1 MSTTKRIAFGAA
13 ATWVSRMVTI
23 VLGFVLLP
31 MLLGHL
37 PKEEVGIW
45 LLLGQSWAVLG
56 ILDLG
61 FGVTL
66 TRRIA
71 LAKGKSGG
79 SPDTELTPES
89 RAEIADL
96 VASGSRI
103 YRFMAAGVFVVSFS
117 LGFFYLRN
125 LELHELSHTTVW
137 VAWTILCACQALTVW
152 GSVWVCLVQGMGYVG
167 WDALLATVINGI
179 MLLLQIFAVFLGGG
193 VIALALIA
201 TAGALAQRV
210 VTRRFTYRSKPE
222 LFAVRGAWNPEV
234 LRGGAAL
241 AIRAWLSSLGTVL
254 VFHTDGFFIAS
265 AAGAENIPAFRAAFL
280 VVLNMHIIASVFA
293 QSSSVFISQ
302 LWQAGQH
309 DEVRRIFQRNLRIG
323 LCVML
328 CGGAAVLA
336 AGESLFKV
344 WLGPSNYVGSGIM
357 SLFVLLFVLE
367 QQSFIISTSCRAT
380 DHEPFAG
387 WMMAGGF
394 IKMLL
399 AFFLIKHLGLFG
411 LALATLV
418 AQLLTAHWF
427 VVWRGLQRLQF
438 GFRRYLLAVVMPL
451 SMVTLAALAMAALG
465 GYLSRNCSDWVRLL
479 GVFSGAGAV
488 LFVALWFLAMDDG
501 QRTRI
506 LGWISVRKA
515 NRAISFL

>member
-1 MSTTKRIAFGAA
+1 MVAA
-13 ATWVSRMVTI
+13 W
-23 VLGFVLLP
+23 
-31 MLLGHL
+31 
-37 PKEEVGIW
+37 
-45 LLLGQSWAVLG
+45 
-56 ILDLG
+56 
-61 FGVTL
+61 
-66 TRRIA
+66 
-71 LAKGKSGG
+71 AKGKSGG

-103 YRFMAAGVFVVSFS
+103 YRFMAAGVFVISWS

-137 VAWTILCACQALTVW
+137 LAWTILCACQAVTVW

-201 TAGALAQRV
+201 TVGALAQRV

-222 LFAVRGAWNPEV
+222 LFAVRGTWNPEV
-234 LRGGAAL
+234 LRGMPSL
-241 AIRAWLSSLGTVL
+241 AIRAWLSCLGNVL
-254 VFHTDGFFIAS
+254 VFNTDGFFIAS

-280 VVLNMHIIASVFA
+280 VVLNMHVIASVFA

-328 CGGAAVLA
+328 CGGAAVLV

-344 WLGPSNYVGSGIM
+344 WLGPSNYVGTGIM

-387 WMMAGGF
+387 WMMAGGL
-394 IKMLL
+394 IKM
-399 AFFLIKHLGLFG
+399 GLFG

-438 GFRRYLLAVVMPL
+438 GFRRYLLAAVMPV
-451 SMVTLAALAMAALG
+451 SVVTLAALAMATLG
-465 GYLSRNCSDWVRLL
+465 RYLSGNCSDWVRLL
-479 GVFSGAGAV
+479 GISSGAGMV
-488 LFVALWFLAMDDG
+488 LLVALWFLAIDAG
-501 QRTRI
+501 QRKRF
-506 LGWISVRKA
+506 LGWTSGRTASRVMK
-515 NRAISFL
+515 

>member
-1 MSTTKRIAFGAA
+1 
-13 ATWVSRMVTI
+13 
-23 VLGFVLLP
+23 
-31 MLLGHL
+31 
-37 PKEEVGIW
+37 
-45 LLLGQSWAVLG
+45 
-56 ILDLG
+56 
-61 FGVTL
+61 
-66 TRRIA
+66 
-71 LAKGKSGG
+71 
-79 SPDTELTPES
+79 
-89 RAEIADL
+89 
-96 VASGSRI
+96 
-103 YRFMAAGVFVVSFS
+103 
-117 LGFFYLRN
+117 
-125 LELHELSHTTVW
+125 
-137 VAWTILCACQALTVW
+137 
-152 GSVWVCLVQGMGYVG
+152 
-167 WDALLATVINGI
+167 LLATVINGI

-193 VIALALIA
+193 VIALASIA
-201 TAGALAQRV
+201 TAGALAQRM

-234 LRGGAAL
+234 LRGVPAL

-280 VVLNMHIIASVFA
+280 VVLNMHVIASVFA

-302 LWQAGQH
+302 LWQAGQR

-328 CGGAAVLA
+328 CGGAAVLV

-344 WLGPSNYVGSGIM
+344 WLGPSNYVGTGIL
-357 SLFVLLFVLE
+357 SLFVFLFVLE

-387 WMMAGGF
+387 WMMAGGL

-418 AQLLTAHWF
+418 AQLFTAHWF

-438 GFRRYLLAVVMPL
+438 GFRRYMLAVVTPVL
-451 SMVTLAALAMAALG
+451 VVTLAALAMAGLG
-465 GYLSRNCSDWVRLL
+465 GYLSRNCSDWARLL
-479 GVFSGAGAV
+479 GVSSGAGAV